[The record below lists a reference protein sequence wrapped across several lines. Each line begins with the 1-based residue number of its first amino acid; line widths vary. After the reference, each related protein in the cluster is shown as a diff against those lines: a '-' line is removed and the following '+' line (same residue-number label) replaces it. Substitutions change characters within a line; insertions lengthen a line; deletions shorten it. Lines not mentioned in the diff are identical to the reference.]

1 MPSRMAYI
9 GQSSLVA
16 ISNPSSPE
24 LAPRADITSDFGRT
38 YSGGGER
45 GSEELEKTLDCMWER
60 ESSRGANMLGDNGMA
75 YGHYQIW
82 ISLHP
87 VSYDCAMDYECS
99 RGYAREMILRGQG
112 WLWTSYKNCI

>member
-16 ISNPSSPE
+16 ISNPESPE
-24 LAPRADITSDFGRT
+24 LRSSAVLATDIVGT

-60 ESSRGANMLGDNGMA
+60 ESSRGANMIGDNGMA

-82 ISLHP
+82 LSLHP

-112 WLWTSYKNCI
+112 WLWTSYKNCV